1 MRRIISLF
9 LLSVLLFPAVVYVAK
24 VDSAIHPVTAEYL
37 RRVIDRA
44 EDRGADLVVIELN
57 TPGGLDTSMRKIM
70 KKILNANV
78 PVVVYI
84 FPPGARAASAGFF
97 IALSSDFI
105 AMAPG
110 TNMGAAHPVAMGQK
124 MDKVMSEKVSQDAS
138 ALIRSLAEKRGRD
151 IQKAQEAVTK
161 SRSYDDRE
169 AIKYKLADAV
179 VSNLKELIR
188 VLDGKTLKKLDG
200 REFKLNL
207 KKASIVEIPQSF
219 RERFLTVIADPSV
232 AYFLLMIGLLGLY
245 FEFSH
250 PGAVIP
256 GVVGGISLVL
266 AFFAF
271 QILPI
276 NIAGLLLILLGIGL
290 FIAEAKV
297 QGFGI
302 LGIGG
307 GVALFIGSIMLIK
320 SPDPSMRPSLSLVTA
335 TVIGITVIVL
345 FLIYLIAR
353 AIKEKP
359 MTGVEGM
366 IGEEGEVF
374 TPIKGGKGKVFVH
387 GEIWNAESEQDLEKG
402 EPVVVK
408 DVRGMT
414 LIVER
419 KK

>member
-1 MRRIISLF
+1 VRRIISLF

-307 GVALFIGSIMLIK
+307 GVSLFIGSIMLIK

-335 TVIGITVIVL
+335 TVIGITFIVL

>member
-307 GVALFIGSIMLIK
+307 GVSLFIGSIMLIK

-335 TVIGITVIVL
+335 TVIGITFIVL

>member
-1 MRRIISLF
+1 MRKILF
-9 LLSVLLFPAVVYVAK
+9 LFIIIWFGLGATVYVGR
-24 VDSAIHPVTAEYL
+24 VDAPIHPITAEYII
-37 RRVIDRA
+37 RVISSA
-44 EDRGADLVVIELN
+44 EGNADLVVIEIN
-57 TPGGLDTSMRKIM
+57 TPGGLDLSMRKIM
-70 KKILNANV
+70 KKILNAKV

-84 FPPGARAASAGFF
+84 YPSGARAASAGFF

-124 MDKVMSEKVSQDAS
+124 MDKVMSEKVAQDAS

-151 IQKAQEAVTK
+151 VKRAEEAVTK
-161 SRSYDDRE
+161 SRSYDDKE
-169 AIKYKLADAV
+169 AVKYHLADAIAP
-179 VSNLKELIR
+179 SLQDLLKI
-188 VLDGKTLKKLDG
+188 LDGKTLRKVDG
-200 REFKLNL
+200 REFRLDL
-207 KKASIVEIPQSF
+207 KKVEVREIPQNL
-219 RERFLTVIADPSV
+219 RERILTIIADPSI

-250 PGAVIP
+250 PGAIIP
-256 GVVGGISLVL
+256 GVVGGIALLL

-276 NIAGLLLILLGIGL
+276 NIVGLLLILLGIGL
-290 FIAEAKV
+290 FVAEAKV

-320 SPDPSMRPSLSLVTA
+320 SPDPSMKPSISTIGA
-335 TVIGITVIVL
+335 TVFAITVIVL
-345 FLIYLIAR
+345 FLIYLIAK
-353 AIKEKP
+353 AITIKP

-374 TPIKGGKGKVFVH
+374 SPIRNGRGKVFVH
-387 GEIWNAESEQDLEKG
+387 GEIWDAVASEDMEKG
-402 EPVVVK
+402 EPIVVK
-408 DVRGMT
+408 DVKGMT
-414 LIVER
+414 LIVGR
-419 KK
+419 KE

>member
-1 MRRIISLF
+1 VRRIISLF

>member
-1 MRRIISLF
+1 MRKILFLFISLWF
-9 LLSVLLFPAVVYVAK
+9 CFGATVYVAR
-24 VDSAIHPVTAEYL
+24 VDAPIHPITAEYII
-37 RRVIDRA
+37 RVIDSA
-44 EDRGADLVVIELN
+44 EKNADLVVIEIN
-57 TPGGLDTSMRKIM
+57 TPGGLDLSMRRIM
-70 KKILNANV
+70 KKILNANI

-84 FPPGARAASAGFF
+84 YPSGARAASAGFF

-124 MDKVMSEKVSQDAS
+124 MDKVMSEKVAQDAS

-151 IQKAQEAVTK
+151 LKKAEEAITK
-161 SRSYDDRE
+161 SRSYDDKE
-169 AIKYKLADAV
+169 ALKYHLADAIV
-179 VSNLKELIR
+179 PNLQELLKL
-188 VLDGKTLKKLDG
+188 LDGKTLKKVDG
-200 REFKLNL
+200 RKFNLNFKNVQV
-207 KKASIVEIPQSF
+207 KEIPQNF
-219 RERFLTVIADPSV
+219 REKILTIIADPSI

-250 PGAVIP
+250 PGAIIP
-256 GVVGGISLVL
+256 GVVGGIALLL

-276 NIAGLLLILLGIGL
+276 NIVGLLLILLGIGL
-290 FIAEAKV
+290 FVAEAKV

-320 SPDPSMRPSLSLVTA
+320 SPDPSMKPSISMIGA
-335 TVIGITVIVL
+335 TVFAITAIVL

-353 AIKEKP
+353 VIRIRP
-359 MTGVEGM
+359 MTGAEGM

-374 TPIKGGKGKVFVH
+374 SPIRSGKGKVFVH
-387 GEIWNAESEQDLEKG
+387 GEIWDAVADEDMEKG
-402 EPVVVK
+402 EPIVVK
-408 DVRGMT
+408 GVKGMT
-414 LIVER
+414 LIVGRRE
-419 KK
+419 